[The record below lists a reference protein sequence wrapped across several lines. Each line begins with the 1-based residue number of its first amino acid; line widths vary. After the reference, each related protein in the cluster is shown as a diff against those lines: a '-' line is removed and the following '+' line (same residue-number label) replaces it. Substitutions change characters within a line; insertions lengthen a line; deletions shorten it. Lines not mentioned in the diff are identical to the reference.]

1 MEILKKYWKPILAYC
16 LLVIVLI
23 AIFYHYREVYEFVRE
38 LIRFFSSR
46 KRLNVYVASYGAY
59 APLMFIVLQ
68 ALQVLFAPIPGE
80 LTGFIGGFL
89 FGVVPGLIYSTVGL
103 VLGSFLA
110 FSISRRLGMPF
121 IRRFAGQE
129 IMAKFDYL
137 MEHKGAFFS
146 FIFFLIPGT
155 PKDYFCYILGL
166 SPMHVV
172 TFMIIS
178 TIGRL
183 PGTILLTMQGQAVQ
197 SENYRA
203 FFVFLGLALL
213 SGVVAF
219 IYRDWIDRWLK
230 LKMPGKRKHKPGPTR
245 HRTKNKSSSL

>member
-1 MEILKKYWKPILAYC
+1 MEIPKKYWKAILAYC

-23 AIFYHYREVYEFVRE
+23 VLLYHYREVYEFVRD

-46 KRLNVYVASYGAY
+46 KRLNAYVASYGPY
-59 APLMFIVLQ
+59 APLIFIVLQ
-68 ALQVLFAPIPGE
+68 ALQVLFAPVPGE

-89 FGVVPGLIYSTVGL
+89 FGIGPGLIYSTMGL
-103 VLGSFLA
+103 ILGSFLA
-110 FSISRRLGMPF
+110 FSISRRLGLPF
-121 IRRFAGQE
+121 IRRFVGQE

-197 SENYRA
+197 SEDYRA

-213 SGVVAF
+213 SGVVVF
-219 IYRDWIDRWLK
+219 IYRDPIERWLK
-230 LKMPGKRKHKPGPTR
+230 SRKGK
-245 HRTKNKSSSL
+245 

>member
-1 MEILKKYWKPILAYC
+1 MEIPKKYWKAVLGYSI
-16 LLVIVLI
+16 LVIVLI
-23 AIFYHYREVYEFVRE
+23 LLLYHYREVYEFIRDM
-38 LIRFFSSR
+38 IRFFSSR
-46 KRLNVYVASYGAY
+46 KRLNAYVASFGPY
-59 APLMFIVLQ
+59 APLMYIALQ

-89 FGVVPGLIYSTVGL
+89 FGIGPGLIYSTIGL
-103 VLGSFLA
+103 VLGSYLA
-110 FSISRRLGMPF
+110 FSISRRFGMPF
-121 IRRFAGQE
+121 IRKFVGQDL
-129 IMAKFDYL
+129 MAKFDYL

-183 PGTILLTMQGQAVQ
+183 PGTILLTMQGQAVR
-197 SENYRA
+197 SEDYRA

-213 SGVVAF
+213 SGVVVF
-219 IYRDWIDRWLK
+219 IYRDRIESW
-230 LKMPGKRKHKPGPTR
+230 MKRKKQE
-245 HRTKNKSSSL
+245 

>member
-1 MEILKKYWKPILAYC
+1 MEIPKKYWKAILAYS

-23 AIFYHYREVYEFVRE
+23 VLLYHYREVYEFVRD

-46 KRLNVYVASYGAY
+46 KRLNAYVASYGPY
-59 APLMFIVLQ
+59 APLIFIVLQ
-68 ALQVLFAPIPGE
+68 ALQVLFAPVPGE

-89 FGVVPGLIYSTVGL
+89 FGVGPGLIYSTMGL
-103 VLGSFLA
+103 ILGSFLA
-110 FSISRRLGMPF
+110 FSIARRLGLPF
-121 IRRFAGQE
+121 IRRFVGQE

-197 SENYRA
+197 SEDYRA

-213 SGVVAF
+213 SGVVVF
-219 IYRDWIDRWLK
+219 IYRDPIERWLK
-230 LKMPGKRKHKPGPTR
+230 SRKGK
-245 HRTKNKSSSL
+245 

>member
-1 MEILKKYWKPILAYC
+1 MEIPKKYWKAILAYS

-23 AIFYHYREVYEFVRE
+23 VLLYHYREVYEFVRD

-46 KRLNVYVASYGAY
+46 KRLNAYVASYGPY
-59 APLMFIVLQ
+59 APLIFIVLQ
-68 ALQVLFAPIPGE
+68 ALQVLFAPVPGE

-89 FGVVPGLIYSTVGL
+89 FGIGPGLIYSTMGL
-103 VLGSFLA
+103 ILGSFLA
-110 FSISRRLGMPF
+110 FSIARRLGLPF
-121 IRRFAGQE
+121 IRRFVGQE

-197 SENYRA
+197 SEDYRA

-213 SGVVAF
+213 SGVVVF
-219 IYRDWIDRWLK
+219 IYRDPIERWLK
-230 LKMPGKRKHKPGPTR
+230 SRKGK
-245 HRTKNKSSSL
+245 